1 MIQQCVD
8 AVCRAE
14 PLRAACEAR
23 AVCDLINLLSLPSDI
38 LLPPRRCGR
47 PGAVVPS
54 SRTAVGH
61 ADASSSACSLHAHHV
76 ALSLCAGAG
85 PAPDGDRLQGL
96 CSLSSPLPAAR
107 DEPTLVKPHAQRVP
121 APAFPHT
128 RRRCGRVAI
137 PRHSSASPADA
148 LGQQTAASTRRAHE
162 GPAPESARACLICL
176 SPSTGAESSPRGGSK
191 WRIHSQAAAVLRRR
205 TGKADRAAS
214 QPRNETERG
223 TLPVRS
229 AGPPCGD

>member
-1 MIQQCVD
+1 MLTL
-8 AVCRAE
+8 CRGTE
-14 PLRAACEAR
+14 PLCAASDAGAR
-23 AVCDLINLLSLPSDI
+23 RVRPHQSGLLTKRH
-38 LLPPRRCGR
+38 PPRRCGR

-54 SRTAVGH
+54 RRTAVEH
-61 ADASSSACSLHAHHV
+61 ADASPPACSLHAHHV
-76 ALSLCAGAG
+76 AQSLCAGAG

-96 CSLSSPLPAAR
+96 CRLLSPLPAAR
-107 DEPTLVKPHAQRVP
+107 LPWRPALVKPHAQRVP
-121 APAFPHT
+121 APAFPHHT
-128 RRRCGRVAI
+128 RRRCRRVAI